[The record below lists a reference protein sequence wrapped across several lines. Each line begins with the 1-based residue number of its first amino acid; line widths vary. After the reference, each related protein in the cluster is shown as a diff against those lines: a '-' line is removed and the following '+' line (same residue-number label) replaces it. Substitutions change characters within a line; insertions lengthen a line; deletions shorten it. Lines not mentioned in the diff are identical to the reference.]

1 MPVFTRHTRVQA
13 SLESVWA
20 FHSSVEGL
28 VALTP
33 EFVNLHIE
41 RVLDADGEPAD
52 RDHLDAGTHVEV
64 SVRPFGVGSHREWTS
79 VIVERTE
86 EPGAREFVDE
96 MHGGPFPRWRH
107 THAFYADGS
116 ETLIRDRIEY
126 ELPSV
131 LNPLDQFGA
140 LGFEPVFRYRHRRT
154 KEVLE

>member
-13 SLESVWA
+13 SLESVWE
-20 FHSSVEGL
+20 FYSSVEGL

-33 EFVNLHIE
+33 GFVDLRIE
-41 RVLDADGEPAD
+41 RVVDGAGKPAD
-52 RDHLDAGTHVEV
+52 RDNLDAGTHVEI
-64 SVRPFGVGSHREWTS
+64 SVRPFGVGPRRDWTS
-79 VIVERTE
+79 VIVERAE
-86 EPGAREFVDE
+86 EPGSRMFVDA
-96 MHGGPFPRWRH
+96 MQNGPFPRWRH

-126 ELPSV
+126 ELPS
-131 LNPLDQFGA
+131 PLGPLGPFGS